1 MTVFKAFK
9 LMELSISAGTSN
21 KLVIVPARISSKQRF
36 VCVYNKAML
45 KMMKN
50 KKMVIALFATLC
62 LLFLHVSCVVVI
74 EVYAIENEP
83 LVVETEQKIYET
95 VKIEDDFDDS
105 CVLVVMNRYS
115 SAVNKSHNDL
125 MSYCSLIES
134 IEE

>member
-1 MTVFKAFK
+1 
-9 LMELSISAGTSN
+9 
-21 KLVIVPARISSKQRF
+21 
-36 VCVYNKAML
+36 ML

-83 LVVETEQKIYET
+83 LAVETEQKIYET

-105 CVLVVMNRYS
+105 CVLVVMDKYS

-125 MSYCSLIES
+125 MSSCSLIES